1 MKYDWLAPQYVGWIA
16 HGYGVTL
23 LLAASVIAAAT
34 VLGAALAL
42 ARGADAAVL
51 RRTAAG
57 YVMLLRNAPLIVQ
70 LLFWYFGAATLLPE
84 SWMTWLNAVHR
95 VSIGPLALAWPS
107 FEFISGFIALTLY
120 TSTFVGEEIRAG
132 IAGVGAG
139 QRAAAAALGLGRYA
153 AFRYVVLPQAV
164 RIAVPS
170 LVGQYMNVV
179 KNSSLAMA
187 IGVAELS
194 YATRQVDTA
203 TFKTFE
209 AFGAAT
215 VLYILTIALMEAALH
230 AYRQGVHASARSAR
244 A

>member
-23 LLAASVIAAAT
+23 LLAASAIVAAT
-34 VLGAALAL
+34 LLGAALAL

-51 RRTAAG
+51 RRAAAG

-84 SWMTWLNAVHR
+84 PWMTWLNAPHR
-95 VSIGPLALAWPS
+95 VSVGPLALAWPS
-107 FEFISGFIALTLY
+107 FEFLAGFVALTFY
-120 TSTFVGEEIRAG
+120 TSTFVGEEMRAG

-164 RIAVPS
+164 RIAMPS

-194 YATRQVDTA
+194 YATRQVDSA

-215 VLYILTIALMEAALH
+215 VLYVLTIALMEAALH
-230 AYRQGVHASARSAR
+230 AYRHGVLGTARSAR